1 MTGAIFLDRDG
12 VINENRA
19 DHVKSIREFRVLSGA
34 LDAIVRLSQHYP
46 VFVVT
51 NQLGIEIDAIE
62 CIHRY
67 LGDWVISR
75 GGMITDFYYCTH
87 AEDALCVCRKP
98 RPGMLLQAALDYGID
113 LFQSVVIG
121 DQPSDIQA
129 GNTVAATTIF
139 VRSGLGRKWLQ
150 SFCHWGVKP
159 DLIVDDLSTAAD
171 RILSLRRDLAELA
184 CG

>member
-19 DHVKSIREFRVLSGA
+19 DHVKSIREYRVLSGA

-51 NQLGIEIDAIE
+51 NQPGIEVEAIE
-62 CIHRY
+62 SIHAY
-67 LGDWVISR
+67 LRNWVISR
-75 GGMITDFYYCTH
+75 GGQITDFYYCNH
-87 AEDALCVCRKP
+87 AENAGCVCRKP
-98 RPGMLLQAALDYGID
+98 RPGMLLQAALDHGLD

-129 GNTVAATTIF
+129 GSTVAATTIF
-139 VRSGLGRKWLQ
+139 VRSGLGEGWLARRDE
-150 SFCHWGVKP
+150 WAVEP
-159 DLIVDDLSTAAD
+159 DMIADDLAMAANM
-171 RILSLRRDLAELA
+171 ILSLRDSIVELVR
-184 CG
+184 